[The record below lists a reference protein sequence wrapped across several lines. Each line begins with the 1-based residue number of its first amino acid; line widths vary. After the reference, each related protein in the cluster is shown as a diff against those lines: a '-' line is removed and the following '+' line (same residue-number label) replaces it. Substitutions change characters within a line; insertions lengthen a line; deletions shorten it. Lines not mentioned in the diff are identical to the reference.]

1 LTSRLQGKVALVTGA
16 ARGLGEAIATRFVA
30 EGASVVVADLLD
42 EVGRGTA
49 DALGPDAIFVHL
61 DVTRADD
68 WNRGVE
74 RCVEAFGPPNVLVN
88 NAGILGSA
96 PIQEVSA
103 DAFRKMFEVHMLGP
117 LLGIQAVLEPMSEAG
132 GGSIINVV
140 STQGLRALPNLAT
153 YVATKFGLTGLT
165 QTAALE
171 LGSRGIRV
179 NSLHPGAME
188 TPMRAGSAEQSPA
201 QRAYFQG
208 LPLGRPAQAEEIA
221 ASAVFLASD
230 DSCYATGSAIVIDG
244 GALAR

>member
-1 LTSRLQGKVALVTGA
+1 VGKIALVTGG
-16 ARGLGEAIATRFVA
+16 ARGLGEAIAKRFVG
-30 EGASVVVADLLD
+30 EGAKVVIADVLD
-42 EVGRGTA
+42 DEGRQTA
-49 DALGPDAIFVHL
+49 AALGPDAIFSHL

-68 WNRGVE
+68 WHRGVE
-74 RCVEAFGPPNVLVN
+74 RCVDTFGPPNVLVN

-96 PIQEVSA
+96 PIAEVSPEM
-103 DAFRKMFEVHMLGP
+103 FRRMFEVHMLGP
-117 LLGIQAVLEPMSEAG
+117 LLGIQAVLAPMSEAG

-140 STQGLRALPNLAT
+140 STQGLRALPNLAP
-153 YVATKFGLTGLT
+153 YVSTKFGLTGLT

-171 LGSRGIRV
+171 LGPRGIRV

-188 TPMRAGSAEQSPA
+188 TPMRAGGAEQSPA
-201 QRAYFQG
+201 QKAYFAG